1 MIIKTFI
8 QGENDKELFG
18 LLGSIVLSKEVHKQL
33 GTAITTADKD
43 QWLLAF
49 DKEDNLLGFAT
60 FRKIKSTKAIH
71 IRFVYAFDCI
81 NKKKIVGK
89 LIKNLMSYF
98 EVYTVWTNARDDEE
112 YWYELG
118 FINKKGTRNTGKFV
132 RFEKD
137 LKDD

>member
-1 MIIKTFI
+1 
-8 QGENDKELFG
+8 
-18 LLGSIVLSKEVHKQL
+18 
-33 GTAITTADKD
+33 
-43 QWLLAF
+43 
-49 DKEDNLLGFAT
+49 
-60 FRKIKSTKAIH
+60 
-71 IRFVYAFDCI
+71 
-81 NKKKIVGK
+81 
-89 LIKNLMSYF
+89 MSYF